1 MPMSHLALILSILA
15 LILTKGADIAT
26 TVRGI
31 QRVGITGEK
40 NPLARWAMERWG
52 LAWGIMAIMGL
63 WFLVVLVT
71 YVPMWFAPAWMQ
83 WLTAGMGCFV
93 ACCQWDVA
101 RMNATGRHSWFTSLA
116 QRGFV
121 ALKKQK

>member
-1 MPMSHLALILSILA
+1 MLHISLLA
-15 LILTKGADIAT
+15 LILTKVADIVT

-31 QRVGITGEK
+31 RRCGSVQWER

-52 LAWGIMAIMGL
+52 LAWGITAVMGL

-83 WLTAGMGCFV
+83 WLTAGMGFLI
-93 ACCQWDVA
+93 AWCQWDVA
-101 RMNATGRHSWFTSLA
+101 RFNVTRRHAWFTALA
-116 QRGFV
+116 WRGF
-121 ALKKQK
+121 AKLKQ